1 MTAGT
6 QTLPLSPDE
15 LLSTTRA
22 VRKRLDLDRT
32 VPEAVIR
39 ECLEIAL
46 QAPTGSNAQGWHFVV
61 VTDEAKRAALADIY
75 RRAFAMYPDMPF
87 SAHNVHKDDPSM
99 TGIQARIVSSAE
111 YLAENLHR
119 VPAML
124 IPCVAGRVDAVP
136 PPLGTLAQASIYG
149 SILPAV
155 WSFMLAARARGLGT
169 CWTTLHLWFE
179 EEAAQL
185 LGIPYAEITQ
195 CALIPVAYT
204 KGTDFKPGPRKPLDG
219 ILHIDRW

>member
-61 VTDEAKRAALADIY
+61 VTDEGKRAALADIY

-99 TGIQARIVSSAE
+99 TQIQARIVSSAE